1 MTLFGP
7 GTRSRTFATLA
18 IVASLAA
25 TFSST
30 TFSPVMAAGGASAG
44 AAAGSTGA
52 SVSGTT
58 GTLGAGVG
66 AAGAGSAAVGGG
78 PPAGRVGGGP
88 PAGEVGGGVPG
99 STNPASN
106 GASGTGNP
114 SINASG
120 TGVVSPD
127 NPAAGLE
134 NAPTT
139 GGVIGGNTGVPA
151 NSAAT
156 PAVTGPA
163 MQDHPAAPV
172 SVKGIAEQPP
182 AATVGLARPGPDGI
196 STEIVAPRPCSAAA
210 HETDGTTTC
219 VGLPASR

>member
-1 MTLFGP
+1 MTLFEP
-7 GTRSRTFATLA
+7 RIRSRTLA
-18 IVASLAA
+18 LTIVASLAA
-25 TFSST
+25 TLPS
-30 TFSPVMAAGGASAG
+30 VLAAGGGSAG

-52 SVSGTT
+52 SVSSTT
-58 GTLGAGVG
+58 GALGAGVG
-66 AAGAGSAAVGGG
+66 ATGTGSAAVGGG

-99 STNPASN
+99 SANPASN

-114 SINASG
+114 SINAG
-120 TGVVSPD
+120 GARAVSPD

-151 NSAAT
+151 NSAAS
-156 PAVTGPA
+156 PAVTGHA
-163 MQDHPAAPV
+163 TQGHPAAPQ
-172 SVKGIAEQPP
+172 SVQGIAEQPP
-182 AATVGLARPGPDGI
+182 AATVGLAKPGPDGV
-196 STEIVAPRPCSAAA
+196 STETVAPRPCSAAA

-219 VGLPASR
+219 VGLPAKR

>member
-1 MTLFGP
+1 MTLFEP
-7 GTRSRTFATLA
+7 RIRSSTLA
-18 IVASLAA
+18 LTIAVSLAA
-25 TFSST
+25 TL
-30 TFSPVMAAGGASAG
+30 PPALAAGGG
-44 AAAGSTGA
+44 AAAGSSGA
-52 SVSGTT
+52 SVSSTT
-58 GTLGAGVG
+58 GALGAGVG
-66 AAGAGSAAVGGG
+66 AAGTGSAAVGGG

-99 STNPASN
+99 STNPAGN

-120 TGVVSPD
+120 ARAVSSD

-151 NSAAT
+151 DGVASPAAT
-156 PAVTGPA
+156 EHA
-163 MQDHPAAPV
+163 MQDHPAVPQ
-172 SVKGIAEQPP
+172 SVQGIAEQSP
-182 AATVGLARPGPDGI
+182 APTVGLARPGPDGV
-196 STEIVAPRPCSAAA
+196 STETVAPRPCGVAA

-219 VGLPASR
+219 VGLPANR